1 MNSKLEKLINAYK
14 NETERKCYQINL
26 LDGRD
31 VYIR

>member
-26 LDGRD
+26 LCRYI
-31 VYIR
+31 YIR